1 METKCAYLGC
11 QKKGEYLDNVEIA
24 PCVIRKKLVCKTH
37 LRQLTGNVMET
48 GKFSLPYMFSK
59 ESD

>member
-1 METKCAYLGC
+1 MKTKCAYLGC
-11 QKKGEYLDNVEIA
+11 QKEGEFLDDVEIT

-37 LRQLTGNVMET
+37 LGQLTGNVMT
-48 GKFSLPYMFSK
+48 IGKFSLPYMFSK